1 MIAATST
8 LALPQMT
15 LPFGVEIQ
23 PAALLVPQTLSD
35 DQVIALGRSLRSI
48 HTASAWW
55 IADYILYVADM
66 ALKSKTRRA
75 GKAIYEQVSK
85 LWPTY
90 SRGHLSNLASV
101 ARRVPPR
108 LRSEALSFDHHVHIA
123 TLADER
129 EAEQLQGHYIRVA
142 VESEMTADELRMAI
156 ADTRR
161 GHAHPMPKRQAI
173 ADVKQTEPAQ
183 PRGVMMLDA
192 ASDDHRIET
201 ESDGL
206 PIVRPDEPEPLAD
219 SHAQL
224 AAEAQ
229 RALAKLADWY
239 KRQRKR
245 ARPEDWTTERKKALE
260 HELRPLIDAM
270 SHTADLFNEL
280 TNAEQSGD
288 YA

>member
-55 IADYILYVADM
+55 IADYILFVADM
-66 ALKSKTRRA
+66 ASKSKTRRA

-108 LRSEALSFDHHVHIA
+108 LRSEARMRESHI
-123 TLADER
+123 T
-129 EAEQLQGHYIRVA
+129 G
-142 VESEMTADELRMAI
+142 T
-156 ADTRR
+156 
-161 GHAHPMPKRQAI
+161 
-173 ADVKQTEPAQ
+173 
-183 PRGVMMLDA
+183 
-192 ASDDHRIET
+192 
-201 ESDGL
+201 
-206 PIVRPDEPEPLAD
+206 PLA
-219 SHAQL
+219 SR
-224 AAEAQ
+224 EKNIGFTS
-229 RALAKLADWY
+229 RSKSC
-239 KRQRKR
+239 K
-245 ARPEDWTTERKKALE
+245 
-260 HELRPLIDAM
+260 
-270 SHTADLFNEL
+270 
-280 TNAEQSGD
+280 
-288 YA
+288 